1 MASNK
6 LPITINTLN
15 LPNLVLVLSI
25 IAPQIGSV
33 IPSNIR
39 IVVIIVEI
47 VTVTAALTAALAKPI
62 KKFPDKY

>member
-33 IPSNIR
+33 IPSKIR

-47 VTVTAALTAALAKPI
+47 VTVIAALAKPI
-62 KKFPDKY
+62 KKFPDK